1 MKIEHLAIWV
11 ADLERM
17 KNFYI
22 EYFAAVAEE
31 KYINEKK
38 QYMAYFLQFS
48 EGGTRLELMNRPD
61 IFPATCRG
69 IMEGLTHF
77 AITVGSKED
86 VDSMTERLRRDGYTI
101 YSEPRITGDGYYE
114 SVVFDPEGN
123 HLELIAA

>member
-1 MKIEHLAIWV
+1 MKIEHLALWV

-17 KNFYI
+17 KDFYI

-38 QYMAYFLQFS
+38 QYKAYFLQFS

-61 IFPATCRG
+61 IFPAQYRG

-86 VDSMTERLRRDGYTI
+86 VDSMTERLRRDGFTI
-101 YSEPRITGDGYYE
+101 YSEPRTTGDGYYE
-114 SVVFDPEGN
+114 SVVLDPEGN